1 MFEFDKEVTPL
12 IQSNWQWADYFFK
25 LKELATG
32 MFKWKNLPETIPE
45 RCLENFLFERG
56 FVIFF
61 KDPVIGYLAL
71 KGTASERDVY
81 GDPSLFQPISPTA
94 FFPIMKADEV
104 VMIRNNY
111 DEYPTAQT
119 AFRYASALYDLDSTR
134 DVNLRAQKTPY
145 IIAGEQQEKR
155 SLMAIFEKISR
166 NIPAIYTPKSLTNL
180 ANKIQVL
187 KTDAPFIAGS
197 VQDMKVTILNE
208 YLNMVGLAISDEKRE
223 RRTDDEI
230 FQFNRKAN
238 AFANTFLKPRQEAC
252 EEINRKFGLNV
263 SVELAVDETTDSYKY
278 NQTKTY
284 NYSGLDKYYKYG
296 GKNDPALNESG
307 G

>member
-1 MFEFDKEVTPL
+1 MTPL
-12 IQSNWQWADYFFK
+12 IQSDWQWSDYFFK

-32 MFKWKNLPETIPE
+32 MFKWNGLPDTIPE
-45 RCLENFLFERG
+45 RCLEEFLFERG

-61 KDPVIGYLAL
+61 KDPVMGYLAL
-71 KGTASERDVY
+71 KGTTFGKDVY
-81 GDPSLFQPISPTA
+81 GDPSFYKPISPTA
-94 FFPIMKADEV
+94 SFQVMKADDV

-111 DEYPTAQT
+111 DRYPTAQT

-145 IIAGEQQEKR
+145 IIAGEQQERR
-155 SLMAIFEKISR
+155 SLMAIFEKITR
-166 NIPAIYTPKSLTNL
+166 NIPAIYTPKTLTNL
-180 ANKIQVL
+180 SSKIQVL

-197 VQDMKVTILNE
+197 IQDMKITILNE

-252 EEINRKFGLNV
+252 KEINKKFGLNI
-263 SVELAVDETTDSYKY
+263 SVELAVDEIEETPKFEQS
-278 NQTKTY
+278 KTY
-284 NYSGLDKYYKYG
+284 NYTGFNNFDNTTPKG
-296 GKNDPALNESG
+296 GDEVNG
-307 G
+307 

>member
-1 MFEFDKEVTPL
+1 MFNFDKEVTPL
-12 IQSNWQWADYFFK
+12 IQSNWQWTDYFFK

-32 MFKWKNLPETIPE
+32 MFKWNGLPDTIPE
-45 RCLENFLFERG
+45 RCLEESLFERG

-61 KDPVIGYLAL
+61 KDPVMGYLAL
-71 KGTASERDVY
+71 KGTAIGKDVY
-81 GDPSLFQPISPTA
+81 GDPSFFQPISPTA
-94 FFPIMKADEV
+94 AFPIMKAKDV

-111 DEYPTAQT
+111 DRYPTAQT
-119 AFRYASALYDLDSTR
+119 AFRYASSLYDLDSTR

-145 IIAGEQQEKR
+145 VIAGEESEKR
-155 SLMAIFEKISR
+155 TLQTIFEKISR
-166 NIPAIYTPKSLTNL
+166 NVPVIYTTKVLTNL
-180 ANKIQVL
+180 ASKLQVL

-197 VQDMKVTILNE
+197 VQDMKITILNE

-252 EEINRKFGLNV
+252 DEINRKFGLNI
-263 SVELAVDETTDSYKY
+263 SVELAVDETLDSDKY

-284 NYSGLDKYYKYG
+284 NYSGMDRYYRYG
-296 GKNDPALNESG
+296 GKNDPALTES
-307 G
+307 